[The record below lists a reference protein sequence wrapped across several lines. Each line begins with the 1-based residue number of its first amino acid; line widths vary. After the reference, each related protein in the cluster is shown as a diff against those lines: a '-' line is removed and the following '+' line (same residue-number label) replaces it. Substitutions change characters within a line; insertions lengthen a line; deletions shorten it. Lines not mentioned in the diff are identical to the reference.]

1 MGNTKAKNNSN
12 KPKQTAKTV
21 TSVKKQNTV
30 EYVIVNIPVYRFY
43 IQNEKAL

>member
-12 KPKQTAKTV
+12 KPKQTGKTV
-21 TSVKKQNTV
+21 TSHCAEHPVHF
-30 EYVIVNIPVYRFY
+30 PVYRFY